1 VAAAAGEQ
9 GLTVDGLTSLGQELT
24 NKAKAVAERG
34 VEAALGEPKQ
44 KTTEQSFG
52 TRSS

>member
-1 VAAAAGEQ
+1 MHAIIRRYEG
-9 GLTVDGLTSLGQELT
+9 VDQKRTTELT
-24 NKAKAVAERG
+24 NKVKAVAERG

-44 KTTEQSFG
+44 NPTDQSFG